1 MHHAH
6 LAVLLALCT
15 ATAAAA
21 QTEPRAAPPA
31 RWVFGPRF
39 GYDLDASGVD
49 ASEPF
54 WGAQLVLNTGRRW
67 HPMVSV
73 DLSAR
78 DGIPSYRVNADVHY
92 HLPFA
97 YDMFYVAGGV
107 AIPHLAAGHSPGA
120 NIMLGW
126 EWQRTRAFSPF
137 VEAKLVM
144 YSVYTSLNFLT
155 GLTTGF

>member
-1 MHHAH
+1 MHHSH

-21 QTEPRAAPPA
+21 QTGVRAGPA
-31 RWVFGPRF
+31 SRWVFGPRF
-39 GYDLDASGVD
+39 GYDLDAHGVD

-54 WGAQLVLNTGRRW
+54 WGGQLVLNTGRRW

-92 HLPFA
+92 HFPFA
-97 YDMFYVAGGV
+97 DDMFYLAGGL

-126 EWQRTRAFSPF
+126 EWQRARAFSPF

-144 YSVYTSLNFLT
+144 YSVYTSLNLLT